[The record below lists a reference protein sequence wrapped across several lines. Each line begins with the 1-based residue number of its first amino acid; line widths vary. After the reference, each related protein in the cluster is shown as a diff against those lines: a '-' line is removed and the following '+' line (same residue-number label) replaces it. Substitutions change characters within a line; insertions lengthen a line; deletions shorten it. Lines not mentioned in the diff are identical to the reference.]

1 MIIFLIY
8 YNIDRIMNNYNELE
22 YDKVYNPSDLSSKI
36 SCANMSLLSKDYTIR
51 QKMISEKAIDYEL
64 CESYGNYFD
73 NICDIKNTENDL
85 LTGMSIGKKS
95 CIYKKPEYQEG
106 EWVYQY
112 GISDT
117 FKNQLNS
124 YELFNFQSKAKTTK
138 KVNHKCKQDFQL
150 LGECKKGPFNTYVNT
165 FTTDEDNCI

>member
-1 MIIFLIY
+1 
-8 YNIDRIMNNYNELE
+8 MNNYNELE

-51 QKMISEKAIDYEL
+51 QQMISEKAIDYEL